1 MTCSL
6 SWLVSVVIVETVPKV
21 LLFSVAATTSSFS
34 LGFIPNI
41 AANLPVRD
49 VLLVCESSFIVSGVL
64 LVISSSLPIGENSIV
79 FVPCSSTFG
88 IGVDSVVF
96 RSAQFMLCSG
106 VSMSISLIG
115 TFDSSGNF
123 SSVFCSLLLLVLTIF
138 TQLFLLITLG
148 FVDVSFR
155 SDED

>member
-1 MTCSL
+1 M
-6 SWLVSVVIVETVPKV
+6 
-21 LLFSVAATTSSFS
+21 LFSVAATTSFFS

-41 AANLPVRD
+41 AANLSVND

-96 RSAQFMLCSG
+96 
-106 VSMSISLIG
+106 
-115 TFDSSGNF
+115 
-123 SSVFCSLLLLVLTIF
+123 LLLVASC
-138 TQLFLLITLG
+138 
-148 FVDVSFR
+148 VDHIHSNISSRYPRVC
-155 SDED
+155 